1 MYEMEYG
8 LTYLRIFV
16 YIILVTEIVAFV
28 PVIIYILNE
37 KFDFMKWCFIV
48 GISAY
53 CITNYMNIENIIVS
67 KNINR
72 DNAHPIDYEYISNI
86 ISEDSYETLE
96 EKLQKE
102 DITGKEKLAILNN
115 ILRVA
120 SNTKDLSWQEFN
132 ISKYKMKKRDVDIQ
146 KLNIEIEETRKEI
159 KEEEK
164 INEII
169 SKGSKSYIYNEV
181 INEDENY
188 LVEQVDAVMGTA
200 VWKISKLTDNGKN
213 YSITNTIEVTTP
225 SKIKFFENGLGFIEK
240 PTSIY
245 CGKSELLIT
254 HDSGKNFETIK
265 FPDGVFTLSNP
276 DRRKVGKLL

>member
-1 MYEMEYG
+1 M
-8 LTYLRIFV
+8 
-16 YIILVTEIVAFV
+16 
-28 PVIIYILNE
+28 
-37 KFDFMKWCFIV
+37 
-48 GISAY
+48 
-53 CITNYMNIENIIVS
+53 
-67 KNINR
+67 
-72 DNAHPIDYEYISNI
+72 
-86 ISEDSYETLE
+86 
-96 EKLQKE
+96 Q
-102 DITGKEKLAILNN
+102 
-115 ILRVA
+115 
-120 SNTKDLSWQEFN
+120 
-132 ISKYKMKKRDVDIQ
+132 KRDVDIQ